1 MTNYDLV
8 FTVTTCMVT
17 VGTLITAFF
26 VRKEMKNLNRKPSDQ
41 ATDL

>member
-8 FTVTTCMVT
+8 FTVTTCIVT

-26 VRKEMKNLNRKPSDQ
+26 VRREMKNLNRKSSEHT
-41 ATDL
+41 TDL